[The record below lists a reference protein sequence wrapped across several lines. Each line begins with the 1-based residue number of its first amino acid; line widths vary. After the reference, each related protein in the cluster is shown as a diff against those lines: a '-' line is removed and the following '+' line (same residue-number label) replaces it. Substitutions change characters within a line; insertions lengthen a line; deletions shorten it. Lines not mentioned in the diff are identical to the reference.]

1 MARYELPY
9 KKIQGVYFQPWRGGQ
24 YAEHRPRLL
33 VVGMSHYRCDVE
45 VPDFYFTNQVIE
57 DRIANGDRGAFFT
70 NIVATC
76 TCNDE
81 LPSQEAKIEF
91 WHSIAFYNYV
101 QEFVGDSPRTPHP
114 QRLWSRSHDAFG
126 AALRSLNPELIMVV
140 GDTNWNN
147 MPPFDAGIESPLEH
161 APKLQYA
168 ECGHYRV
175 AEGKTALAFHVRHT
189 SGGYN
194 FRKFAPLYRSAE
206 KRALARG
213 EEFTA

>member
-24 YAEHRPRLL
+24 YAQHWHHGSSWSACRTIGVTSKSRTSTSPIKSSKTGLR
-33 VVGMSHYRCDVE
+33 
-45 VPDFYFTNQVIE
+45 TVIE
-57 DRIANGDRGAFFT
+57 GLSSP

-91 WHSIAFYNYV
+91 WHSIAFYSDV
-101 QEFVGDSPRTPHP
+101 QEFVGQGPRTPHP

-140 GDTNWNN
+140 GDTNWKQHATLQCRVSNRHSN
-147 MPPFDAGIESPLEH
+147 TRLNYSMP
-161 APKLQYA
+161 
-168 ECGHYRV
+168 
-175 AEGKTALAFHVRHT
+175 
-189 SGGYN
+189 
-194 FRKFAPLYRSAE
+194 SAW
-206 KRALARG
+206 G
-213 EEFTA
+213 S